1 MVGTS
6 TSEISEAL
14 NRQVNSVSVTFQ
26 SCPARN
32 PDRSCFQ
39 GLCTSNMYDSE
50 SDKHEK
56 DFCIMG
62 WLKLTVQLGSSCRHP
77 LALLREMLALSDA
90 GTTCTLM
97 FLLRG
102 HSGTTRMH
110 IKVIITRA
118 WLFLSCFFFLSF
130 FFLSPSEI
138 SQSDSLERIEANAFE
153 NLPNLS
159 EM

>member
-1 MVGTS
+1 
-6 TSEISEAL
+6 
-14 NRQVNSVSVTFQ
+14 
-26 SCPARN
+26 
-32 PDRSCFQ
+32 
-39 GLCTSNMYDSE
+39 
-50 SDKHEK
+50 
-56 DFCIMG
+56 
-62 WLKLTVQLGSSCRHP
+62 
-77 LALLREMLALSDA
+77 MLALSDT

-110 IKVIITRA
+110 IEVIITRA
-118 WLFLSCFFFLSF
+118 WLLLSCFFFLFF